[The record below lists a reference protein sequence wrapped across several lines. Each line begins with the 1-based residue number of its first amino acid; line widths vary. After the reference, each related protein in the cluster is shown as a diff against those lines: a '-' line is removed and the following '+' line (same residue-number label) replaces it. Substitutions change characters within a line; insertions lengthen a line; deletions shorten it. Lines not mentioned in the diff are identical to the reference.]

1 MSSVVDFDQ
10 DQDQDH
16 DGAPF
21 LLLTSYFIS
30 RFSLACILYP
40 FCLSIAIHGLNGAD
54 HLSLVWSDEFE
65 YTGLPDSSKWGY
77 DVGGHGWGNR
87 ESQYYT
93 QNREQNARV
102 ENGVLVIEA
111 RREAFGGRNYT
122 SARVISKN
130 KGDWKYGRFEIRA
143 KLPRGRGTW
152 PAIWM
157 LPTDWV
163 YGGWPNS
170 GEIDIMEHVG
180 YDMHH
185 IHGSIHTGR
194 FNHLLGTQISSS
206 LQSGNVDTEFHV
218 YAMEWR
224 PDRID
229 IFLDGQRYFTV
240 SDDGSGS
247 EAWPFDQR
255 FHLLMN
261 IAVGGSWGGVQGVD
275 NSIFPQRM
283 EIDYVRVYS
292 IEDSDPSILHTVP
305 GRVEAE
311 DFSDQS
317 GIRLEQTRD
326 AGGGS
331 NAGYLE
337 NGDWAEYPLDVTI
350 PGRYAFDLRYASQN
364 GAAGVELSVNGE
376 IVETFQPFTST
387 GYWQNWKTQR
397 LTELELPKGK
407 INLRISALAPP
418 QQSALNYN
426 WIDLVLLQPDGL
438 TEPFSDPDGDG
449 ISNFFEYAFALDP
462 SENTSPELLPFGYT
476 VKKPNGTYV
485 GITYRQRVGGT
496 GRTGI
501 DYTAAAVTYRVE
513 DSGDLAEDSW
523 KTIATLL
530 NTIGEPRDNGDGTE
544 TVSVEFAFPID
555 VGRRFLRLK
564 LIAEGLN

>member
-1 MSSVVDFDQ
+1 MFKFRSSPWVAK
-10 DQDQDH
+10 H
-16 DGAPF
+16 GLCLF
-21 LLLTSYFIS
+21 LYFIV
-30 RFSLACILYP
+30 LAL
-40 FCLSIAIHGLNGAD
+40 LGLNGAE

-65 YTGLPDSSKWGY
+65 YTGLPDAGKWGY
-77 DVGGHGWGNR
+77 DVGVGSNGWGNN

-93 QNREQNARV
+93 QNREENARV

-111 RREAFGGRNYT
+111 RREAFQNRRYT

-157 LPTDWV
+157 LPTDRV

-180 YDMHH
+180 YNMHH
-185 IHGSIHTGR
+185 IHGSIHTGA
-194 FNHLLGTQISSS
+194 FNHLQGTQISSS
-206 LQSGNVDTEFHV
+206 LRTSNVDTEFHV

-240 SDDGSGS
+240 SNDGSGF

-261 IAVGGSWGGVQGVD
+261 IAVGGNWGGVQGID
-275 NSIFPQRM
+275 DSIFPQRM

-292 IEDSDPSILHTVP
+292 IEDSDHSIFQTVP

-311 DFSDQS
+311 DFSDQY
-317 GIRLEQTRD
+317 GIRLEETRD
-326 AGGGS
+326 SGGGS

-337 NGDWAEYPLDVTI
+337 NEDWAEYALDVSI
-350 PGRYAFDLRYASQN
+350 PGLYAFDLRYASPR
-364 GAAGVELSVNGE
+364 GTSGIKLSIDSEPVA
-376 IVETFQPFTST
+376 TFEPFDAT
-387 GYWQNWKTQR
+387 GNWQSWRTQR
-397 LTELELPKGK
+397 LTERELPEGE
-407 INLRISALAPP
+407 ITLRIDILGQEGSD
-418 QQSALNYN
+418 LNYN
-426 WIDLVLLQPDGL
+426 WLDVLLLKPTAL
-438 TEPFSDPDGDG
+438 AEPFADPDRDG
-449 ISNFFEYAFALDP
+449 IQNIYEYAFALDP
-462 SENTSPELLPFGYT
+462 SKNTSPELLPFGYT

-485 GITYRQRVGGT
+485 GITYRQRIGGM

-513 DSGDLAEDSW
+513 DSGNLAEDSW

-530 NTIGEPRDNGDGTE
+530 NPIGEPRDNGDGTE

-564 LIAEGLN
+564 LITEDLN